1 VPRIAAGHGLDEN
14 GLGPALKTSG
24 RAQAAGCSAVE
35 FKDIVGV
42 VVPAHGGTR
51 FVTGVRCQCATVPGY
66 NPGAWKG
73 CSRNFSRHPWRLKT
87 YDARL
92 RRLVGAPR
100 PGAHSNKKYVPPGP
114 DFCARSLSKPWMS
127 WISRISI
134 CSDSRV
140 IPTSLDQ
147 FLRAVVTAFAQA
159 LQTTEPKL
167 IPVTTVR
174 LNVISDG
181 RRHWR
186 AVALQAHFAQ
196 WMRV

>member
-1 VPRIAAGHGLDEN
+1 MESGSEALRGVPVRF
-14 GLGPALKTSG
+14 TS
-24 RAQAAGCSAVE
+24 
-35 FKDIVGV
+35 
-42 VVPAHGGTR
+42 VPVH
-51 FVTGVRCQCATVPGY
+51 
-66 NPGAWKG
+66 NPEPRKG